1 MFATNL
7 MQIIYALFRVR
18 YAHPQAKRARTNGFR
33 DVIGQLVGFLSGGAM
48 KKYKPDPE
56 WRIRVDATR
65 RGVIQTLTN
74 IESGTVDT
82 DDLKKLRNFCLFTL
96 ALMQMEGPKKW
107 ELAKLNAEIMSLSM
121 GEKSSTK

>member
-1 MFATNL
+1 
-7 MQIIYALFRVR
+7 
-18 YAHPQAKRARTNGFR
+18 
-33 DVIGQLVGFLSGGAM
+33 M

-56 WRIRVDATR
+56 WRIKVDHVR
-65 RGVIQTLTN
+65 REAMRTIRDVR
-74 IESGTVDT
+74 SGAVDK
-82 DDLKKLRNFCLFTL
+82 DQLDKLQNFVLFSL